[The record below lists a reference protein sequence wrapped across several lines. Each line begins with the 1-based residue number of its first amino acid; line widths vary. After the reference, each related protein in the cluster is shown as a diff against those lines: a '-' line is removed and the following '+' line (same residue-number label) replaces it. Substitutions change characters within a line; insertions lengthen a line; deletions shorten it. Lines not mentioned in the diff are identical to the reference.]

1 LYWEKRKARKINK
14 QKGNDSSMGCWPME
28 INEKRQENKKAYMQG
43 YGCAAS
49 KARNQSKKETKEKEG
64 ERTQLFNI
72 QDKKPKK

>member
-1 LYWEKRKARKINK
+1 
-14 QKGNDSSMGCWPME
+14 ME